1 MNSLLTLE
9 GSSLNKKSAVPTA
22 AVIEIG
28 SNNVKMR
35 VAQLSKGKI
44 QTLDTLE
51 YPIGLGHDVFENGSV
66 SFHSLREL
74 SAALSKFSSALLSY
88 NIEKPRVVSCS
99 ALREARN
106 RALVI
111 DQLKVR
117 NDLDVQVLDESQE
130 KAYIFGEIVE
140 RLSREQAIK
149 EGTSLVAYV
158 GAGSIGVT
166 VFDGQQAVYSQNMP
180 VGPLKLH
187 DVLSSL
193 QREAQDFHCIVDEY
207 MDMLLNRVDIS
218 AFHVKNL
225 IVTGSQV
232 EWVAKL
238 SGARQEGEIY
248 RLDVKKLTA
257 LYDSV
262 RSMNPEGIS
271 LRYGLTEEH
280 AAVLYTALFIYKGML
295 RFCPG
300 AAEVISPMADISQGV
315 LRYMLTPKADA
326 QWADYLR
333 KNALACS
340 EAVAKSFGCDIGH
353 SRTIGGF
360 CCKIFDKL
368 KKVHGL
374 DPSKRLILELAAT
387 LHSCGSFVSVRQHSR
402 CTFDLIKGM
411 DIFGLSGSQVLQIA
425 LVAGSV
431 DPSTEEDPELLL
443 LSERER
449 LEAMKLEAIFRV
461 ANALD
466 KSHREKLR
474 ELKITVDGDRVLF
487 RAKSRENTLL
497 ERWAFEDAAQFFET
511 VFGLSPE
518 LAIKFDTY

>member
-1 MNSLLTLE
+1 MQ
-9 GSSLNKKSAVPTA
+9 KKNAAPSA

-44 QTLDTLE
+44 QTLDMLE

-66 SFHSLREL
+66 SFQSLREL
-74 SAALSKFSSALLSY
+74 SEALSKFSAALLSY

-99 ALREARN
+99 ALREAKN
-106 RALVI
+106 RALVV
-111 DQLKVR
+111 DQLRVR
-117 NDLDVQVLDESQE
+117 NGLDVQVLDDSQE
-130 KAYIFGEIVE
+130 KAYIYGEIMD
-140 RLSREQAIK
+140 RLDREQAIK
-149 EGTSLVAYV
+149 EGTSLIVYV
-158 GAGSIGVT
+158 GAGSIGIA
-166 VFDGQQAVYSQNMP
+166 VFDGQQAVYSQNIP
-180 VGPLKLH
+180 VGPLKLY
-187 DVLSSL
+187 DALSKL
-193 QREAQDFHCIVDEY
+193 QHEAQDFHFIVDEY

-225 IVTGSQV
+225 IVTGSQM
-232 EWVAKL
+232 ERVAKL
-238 SGARQEGEIY
+238 SGARHEGEIY

-271 LRYGLTEEH
+271 LRYGITEEH
-280 AAVLYTALFIYKGML
+280 AAVLYTALFIYKGLL

-300 AAEVISPMADISQGV
+300 AQEVVSPMADISQGV

-326 QWADYLR
+326 QWAAYLR

-340 EAVAKSFGCDIGH
+340 EATAQSFGCDIQH
-353 SRTIGGF
+353 SRRIGEF

-387 LHSCGSFVSVRQHSR
+387 LHSCGSYVSVRQHSR

-411 DIFGLSGSQVLQIA
+411 DIFGLSESQVLQIA

-431 DPSTEEDPELLL
+431 NPSHEEDPELLL
-443 LSERER
+443 LSDRER
-449 LEAMKLEAIFRV
+449 LEAMKLEAIFRM

-474 ELKITVDGDRVLF
+474 DLKITVDGDRVLF
-487 RAKSRENTLL
+487 RAQARENTLL
-497 ERWAFEDAAQFFET
+497 ERWAFGEAAPFFET
-511 VFGLSPE
+511 AFGLSPE
-518 LAIKFDTY
+518 LAIKFDTL